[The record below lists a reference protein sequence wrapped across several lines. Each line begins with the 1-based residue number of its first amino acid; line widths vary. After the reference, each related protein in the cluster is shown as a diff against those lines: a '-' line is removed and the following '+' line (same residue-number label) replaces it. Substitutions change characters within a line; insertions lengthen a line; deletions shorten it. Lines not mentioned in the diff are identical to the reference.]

1 MRLTNAFVAVAIVLL
16 SAPTERHWGYALSKS
31 AGVRSGV
38 LYPLLNR
45 MLDQGWIE
53 DGWEDPAAIKEK
65 RPPRR
70 YYTVT
75 EEGLIQLG
83 AAVRRAQSDV
93 RFRAIR
99 QWPVVS

>member
-1 MRLTNAFVAVAIVLL
+1 MKLTNAFVAVAIALL

-45 MLDQGWIE
+45 MLDRGWIE
-53 DGWEDPAAIKEK
+53 DGWEDPEAIKEK

-75 EEGLIQLG
+75 EDGLTELG
-83 AAVRRAQSDV
+83 AAVRSAQSDA
-93 RFRAIR
+93 RFRGIR